1 MRFPNASEVER
12 ACCYGKRL
20 PLKEGNIVVCITPW
34 TASIGA
40 KGMLEKA
47 WVRVRN
53 IPIEKRC
60 TEHVAYAG
68 ALVGITLEVDES
80 TVHKPEYARI
90 LLGCID
96 VEKIPPSAEGV
107 LGEQI
112 YDFFYEVEKV
122 VTMGAGKSQ
131 AYTAVDSSASPSV
144 PKKARMDS
152 YPASST
158 GQGETSASM
167 TGNSPPQNYDKG
179 IQRLPAVVESEEE
192 EDSEEGNTTELLI
205 ETMARE
211 HAAEKISY
219 CGSQSDKSS
228 CDKMT
233 EDLDRDERNEYHSNV
248 NSIHK
253 GAWGMITPIPPSP
266 LFMYRDGCTYGNAF
280 PPLSDYVV
288 WPSLPHIVPLEEGT
302 VEGGENCSV
311 YTVESPSGSPIHDCM
326 SGEKKVSHRQ
336 KQKLERVEN
345 VAANRM
351 RKRNLEGLLKG
362 EDREKLQAG
371 VKRLAHA
378 AAALAD
384 RSFPRGRLLLGDNE
398 GIQIG

>member
-1 MRFPNASEVER
+1 
-12 ACCYGKRL
+12 
-20 PLKEGNIVVCITPW
+20 
-34 TASIGA
+34 
-40 KGMLEKA
+40 
-47 WVRVRN
+47 
-53 IPIEKRC
+53 
-60 TEHVAYAG
+60 
-68 ALVGITLEVDES
+68 
-80 TVHKPEYARI
+80 
-90 LLGCID
+90 
-96 VEKIPPSAEGV
+96 
-107 LGEQI
+107 
-112 YDFFYEVEKV
+112 
-122 VTMGAGKSQ
+122 
-131 AYTAVDSSASPSV
+131 
-144 PKKARMDS
+144 
-152 YPASST
+152 
-158 GQGETSASM
+158 
-167 TGNSPPQNYDKG
+167 
-179 IQRLPAVVESEEE
+179 
-192 EDSEEGNTTELLI
+192 
-205 ETMARE
+205 MARE

-233 EDLDRDERNEYHSNV
+233 EDLDRDEINEYHSNV

-253 GAWGMITPIPPSP
+253 
-266 LFMYRDGCTYGNAF
+266 
-280 PPLSDYVV
+280 DYVV

-326 SGEKKVSHRQ
+326 SGEKEVSHRQ